1 MYQYGEGLAR
11 FATEP
16 YTLDDIQATCSNTPP
31 PALSLQ
37 PSAFSPSAS
46 ETHTPTSRAAART

>member
-37 PSAFSPSAS
+37 PLSLQPLS
-46 ETHTPTSRAAART
+46 